1 MTHVV
6 SGSAGRMYVEYIV
19 KTEIVPGKYSV
30 DKIGSMLIEMGY
42 TVTTKADTNDESMI
56 VFTYMYEGKVTYIT
70 VAGKNWL
77 PDRIVINQLYVR

>member
-6 SGSAGRMYVEYIV
+6 SGSANRMYVEYIV

-42 TVTTKADTNDESMI
+42 TVTT
-56 VFTYMYEGKVTYIT
+56 
-70 VAGKNWL
+70 
-77 PDRIVINQLYVR
+77 